1 MKVNNK
7 QSIGFHVVWHPLLPH
22 TLRQC
27 AKPKEFD
34 RGVGSSS
41 LNLKIILECLVQVDM
56 EASVVDLSYHMKD
69 VLQAL
74 EWNEEVKVLHR
85 GKLKGTIVPATS
97 EKKCILVQ
105 EHPLF
110 GCQPKSRK
118 TVETIMDELR
128 GPRYR
133 DI

>member
-7 QSIGFHVVWHPLLPH
+7 RSIGFHVVWHPLLPH

-27 AKPKEFD
+27 AKTKEFD
-34 RGVGSSS
+34 RGVGSSF

-74 EWNEEVKVLHR
+74 ERNEEVKVLHR

-97 EKKCILVQ
+97 EKKRMLVQ